1 MKVNLKLVKK
11 MVLDVIFIKMEIYIK
26 DNGLITKNMEME
38 PKLILINKNTLEII
52 IKIKNQDKEYLFIT
66 MVIYTPESF

>member
-11 MVLDVIFIKMEIYIK
+11 MVLDAIFIKMEIYIK
-26 DNGLITKNMEME
+26 DNGLITKSMEME